1 MLNYV
6 YLTVSFVKTNAWM
19 RVKLDWILL
28 CWTNKYQTKWIKFT
42 IITIFWL
49 CIYLYLI
56 IFLSEDWQFNCY
68 FEPMLNITW
77 VYLQCVTN
85 LGSKHCFCERCWWIS
100 NVSGRV
106 VSADNSLHSVY
117 NCRQAAAETL
127 VSGQWSPVAG
137 TRRQWSSF
145 PAQSQSHTAPPA
157 E

>member
-42 IITIFWL
+42 II
-49 CIYLYLI
+49 I
-56 IFLSEDWQFNCY
+56 IFCLCNYLNVTMFFQFL
-68 FEPMLNITW
+68 FWTLVNITW

-145 PAQSQSHTAPPA
+145 PAQSQSHTPPPA

>member
-1 MLNYV
+1 MNKV
-6 YLTVSFVKTNAWM
+6 YNAVQLSVFDNIFVRKLT
-19 RVKLDWILL
+19 IQLL
-28 CWTNKYQTKWIKFT
+28 LWTHV
-42 IITIFWL
+42 
-49 CIYLYLI
+49 
-56 IFLSEDWQFNCY
+56 
-68 FEPMLNITW
+68 NITW

-117 NCRQAAAETL
+117 NCRQAAAQTL

-145 PAQSQSHTAPPA
+145 PAQSQSHTSTCRVDTSRYLSRFLSTFR
-157 E
+157 

>member
-1 MLNYV
+1 MNIVVLNR
-6 YLTVSFVKTNAWM
+6 S
-19 RVKLDWILL
+19 
-28 CWTNKYQTKWIKFT
+28 TNKYQIKGIKFT

-49 CIYLYLI
+49 CNYLYLI
-56 IFLSEDWQFNCY
+56 IFFVRRLFRLFWTQV
-68 FEPMLNITW
+68 NITW

-145 PAQSQSHTAPPA
+145 PAQSQSHTSTCRVDTSR
-157 E
+157 